1 MMRTC
6 DNVFSRISIAWLVYT
21 PPVYL
26 FQEDFCS
33 NANPVQLCREAR
45 VQFFLFL
52 LPARE
57 WCTKDIRLNPVDF
70 SLILKTGLKAAHQQ
84 KSS

>member
-1 MMRTC
+1 MFFQEFQLPGWC
-6 DNVFSRISIAWLVYT
+6 IP

-26 FQEDFCS
+26 FQEDFFS